1 MSPKDGEVTSP
12 PFAARLREQVRKP
25 LCHSYHDLR
34 SSCSRALAPRALIFA
49 LTLLLSLPL
58 GLLVVL
64 RAHVPLQGRLQY
76 VVRFVIAVLRGT
88 PLMLQLLAVTYGPY
102 YLFGMAV
109 AKNKLIPVVIAFAIN
124 YAAYF
129 AEIYRGGIESI
140 PVGQY
145 EAANVLGY
153 TRAQTFLRIIL
164 PQVVK
169 RIMPSITNEVVT
181 LVKDT
186 SMAFTVSYQ
195 EMFTIGKQIAN
206 SQTSFMPFLVAGVFY
221 FVFNAIVDFVM
232 GKIEKRMDYYK

>member
-1 MSPKDGEVTSP
+1 MSLLTMIMKMSEGLGKTC
-12 PFAARLREQVRKP
+12 A
-25 LCHSYHDLR
+25 
-34 SSCSRALAPRALIFA
+34 IFF
-49 LTLLLSLPL
+49 LTLLFSLPL
-58 GLLVVL
+58 GMLVALARMSRSRVL
-64 RAHVPLQGRLQY
+64 SAVT
-76 VVRFVIAVLRGT
+76 RFFITVLRGT

-102 YLFGMAV
+102 YLFGAAV
-109 AKNKLIPVVIAFAIN
+109 SRNKLIPVVVAFSIN

-145 EAANVLGY
+145 EAAQVLGY
-153 TRAQTFLRIIL
+153 TRFQTFMRIIL
-164 PQVVK
+164 PQVIK

-206 SQTSFMPFLVAGVFY
+206 SQTSFMPFVVAGVFY
-221 FVFNAIVDFVM
+221 YVFNALVDAAM
-232 GKIEKRMDYYK
+232 GRIEKRLDYYK

>member
-1 MSPKDGEVTSP
+1 MSI
-12 PFAARLREQVRKP
+12 QVIMQM
-25 LCHSYHDLR
+25 LGQGFLVSLQ
-34 SSCSRALAPRALIFA
+34 LFV
-49 LTLLLSLPL
+49 LTLLGSVPL
-58 GLLVVL
+58 GIPVAFMRMSKIAPL
-64 RAHVPLQGRLQY
+64 RW
-76 VVRFVIAVLRGT
+76 IARIYISVMRGT
-88 PLMLQLLAVTYGPY
+88 PLMLQLLAVTYGRY